1 MSRHHI
7 ALLALLPSACVS
19 AAHATAPATPRGDV
33 MFRPECYGA
42 VLDEERSVGL
52 MGGGTTGTRGRA
64 SAPGKVGTSG
74 FGAGGGFRAMSP
86 AADAS
91 APAGTAPVAVP
102 RAEPTREMN
111 EAEDSRRTDAIVGKD
126 VSADHAFG
134 AEVWLSNDD
143 SMSLA
148 SAQRMLYAVMN
159 DLPIELSQIRP
170 HELLNYFSFD
180 TREPVAGDPFGVMA
194 SAERHGD
201 ELSVALAVKGATPP
215 RQPLDLTLVVDRSG
229 SMSAEGRMDYT
240 KRGLALLSEQLVAGD
255 RVDLVLF
262 DDTVCVP
269 LENWVAGR
277 DDRSL
282 LDRAIAGLRPEG
294 STDLDLGLREGYRVT
309 SAKLDTQGRNRRMM
323 LLTDAL
329 LNTGNVDPHTVSEV
343 GRRYGEDGIRLT
355 GVGVGSEFN
364 DKVLDLLTEKGKGA
378 YVFLGSEAVVD
389 RVFGESGFAS
399 LTQTVAHDV
408 QFLLKLPP
416 SLALERFYG
425 EEASTVESDVQ
436 PIHYYAGTSQL
447 FLQDLVLKDG
457 RVVPTDPIELEIRF
471 HDAVTGA
478 EGTKL
483 FRTTVG
489 RMLAADPHN
498 VRKARALHAWTDMLL
513 ADAMGGDACG
523 ETLDTYAS
531 RAGRLA
537 DDAEIAFVNGLV
549 RGRCGTFELPSV
561 VSNEGVPFKVR
572 VDSDVAIGSIA
583 LACGESR
590 WTEKVTPEDAIARFE
605 DAAPG
610 VCDLT
615 LSGAVDMTARV
626 EVPSTGGDLRCIVR
640 GGRIACS

>member
-1 MSRHHI
+1 
-7 ALLALLPSACVS
+7 
-19 AAHATAPATPRGDV
+19 
-33 MFRPECYGA
+33 
-42 VLDEERSVGL
+42 
-52 MGGGTTGTRGRA
+52 
-64 SAPGKVGTSG
+64 
-74 FGAGGGFRAMSP
+74 
-86 AADAS
+86 
-91 APAGTAPVAVP
+91 
-102 RAEPTREMN
+102 
-111 EAEDSRRTDAIVGKD
+111 
-126 VSADHAFG
+126 
-134 AEVWLSNDD
+134 
-143 SMSLA
+143 
-148 SAQRMLYAVMN
+148 
-159 DLPIELSQIRP
+159 
-170 HELLNYFSFD
+170 
-180 TREPVAGDPFGVMA
+180 
-194 SAERHGD
+194 
-201 ELSVALAVKGATPP
+201 
-215 RQPLDLTLVVDRSG
+215 
-229 SMSAEGRMDYT
+229 
-240 KRGLALLSEQLVAGD
+240 
-255 RVDLVLF
+255 
-262 DDTVCVP
+262 VCVP

-294 STDLDLGLREGYRVT
+294 STDLDLGLREGYRVA
-309 SAKLDTQGRNRRMM
+309 SAKLDSGGRNRRMM

-343 GRRYGEDGIRLT
+343 GRRFEEDGIRLT

-364 DKVLDLLTEKGKGA
+364 DEVLDLLTEKGKGA

-389 RVFGESGFAS
+389 RVFGEPGFAS

-416 SLALERFYG
+416 SLALDRFYG

-436 PIHYYAGTSQL
+436 PINYYAGTSQL

-478 EGTKL
+478 QGTKR

-498 VRKARALHAWTDMLL
+498 VRKGLALNAWTDMLMV
-513 ADAMGGDACG
+513 DAMGGDACG
-523 ETLDTYAS
+523 EPLGTYAS
-531 RAGRLA
+531 RAARLD

-549 RGRCGTFELPSV
+549 HGRCGKFELPSV

-583 LACGESR
+583 LSCGESR
-590 WTEKVTPEDAIARFE
+590 WTERISPADAIARFE
-605 DAAPG
+605 DAEPG
-610 VCDLT
+610 VCDVT

-626 EVPSTGGDLRCIVR
+626 EVPSTGGDLRCVVR